1 MKSPANAGRHTKNE
15 PRKVKCSTGKKI
27 AEVDKPSS
35 KSEEIRI
42 RISRS

>member
-27 AEVDKPSS
+27 SEAEKLSS
-35 KSEEIRI
+35 KFEKIRI